1 MAISPAQHNPSI
13 SPPITGQVAD
23 HPAWTMPLESIDPSD
38 GYLHRDNSIGEYF
51 ARLRR
56 DAPVHWCAE
65 SRFGPYWSVTRYRD
79 IMSVEMNHK
88 VFSSDGRLGG
98 ITLPGGGAREGASF
112 IEMDPPEHDI
122 KRKTVSPVA
131 EPPNVARLEPII
143 REHVIDIVESLPT
156 NETFDWVET
165 VSVEL
170 TTRMLATLF
179 DFPFEERRLLPY
191 WSDIAT
197 GHPKDN
203 GPVESYEM
211 RQAELAKCLA
221 RFTQMWNDRV
231 NQPPSPDLISMM
243 AHSPATRNMNPKE
256 FMDTLILLIVGGND
270 TTRNSITGGL
280 LALNEHPEQYEKLRA
295 NPDLVKTLV
304 PEIIRW
310 QTPLAHMART
320 AKEDVMV
327 ADQQIR
333 KGERVVMWY
342 LSANRDDSMIDRAN
356 EFLIDRTKPRQHLS
370 FGFGIH
376 HCVGSRLAEAQLR
389 ILWEELLKRH
399 PKISVVGEAERNLS
413 NFVHGFVSMPV
424 RIEAS

>member
-1 MAISPAQHNPSI
+1 MAISPAQQSTPTSY
-13 SPPITGQVAD
+13 S
-23 HPAWTMPLESIDPSD
+23 AWTVPLELIDPSD
-38 GYLHRDNSIGEYF
+38 GYLHRDNTIGEYF

-56 DAPVHWCAE
+56 DAPVHWCAH

-79 IMSVEMNHK
+79 IMSVELNHQ

-98 ITLPGGGAREGASF
+98 ITLPGTGAREGASF
-112 IEMDPPEHDI
+112 IEMDPPEHDL

-131 EPPNVARLEPII
+131 EPPNVARLESTIRKHVVDII
-143 REHVIDIVESLPT
+143 ESLPT
-156 NETFDWVET
+156 DETFDWVEN

-179 DFPFEERRLLPY
+179 DFPFEERHLLPY

-197 GHPKDN
+197 GHPNDN
-203 GPVESYEM
+203 GPVTSYEM
-211 RQAELAKCLA
+211 RETELAKCLA
-221 RFTQMWNDRV
+221 RFTQMWNERV
-231 NQPPSPDLISMM
+231 NQPPSHDLLSMM

-256 FMDTLILLIVGGND
+256 FLDTLILLIVGGND

-280 LALNEHPEQYEKLRA
+280 LALNEHPEQYDKLRA

-320 AKEDVMV
+320 AKEDVEV
-327 ADQQIR
+327 AGQLIR
-333 KGERVVMWY
+333 KGDRVVMWY

-356 EFLIDRTKPRQHLS
+356 EFLVDRTKSRQHLS
-370 FGFGIH
+370 FGFGVH

-389 ILWEELLKRH
+389 ILWEELLKRR
-399 PKISVVGEAERNLS
+399 PKITVVGDAERNLS
-413 NFVHGFVSMPV
+413 NFVHGFVKMPV
-424 RIEAS
+424 RIDSR